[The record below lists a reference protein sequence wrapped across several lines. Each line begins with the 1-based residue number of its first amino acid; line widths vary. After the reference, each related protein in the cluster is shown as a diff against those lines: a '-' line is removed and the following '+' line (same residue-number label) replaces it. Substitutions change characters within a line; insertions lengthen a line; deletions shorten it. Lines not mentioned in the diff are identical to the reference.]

1 MDEGH
6 VVRVVILGIDAGL
19 QIAHVHAEQGAE
31 HGGVAGG
38 VQAHGELVLLRVIAG
53 VVTEQIHAAFD
64 HDIAVAHI
72 TNVPAGIHGHSALDV
87 VQGSGQGVGGLR
99 LRYADHIDHLEGQ
112 ADGTAGGGPVLA
124 EDGPHPTALACGHAP
139 LLHAILVHGH
149 PVLGEGQIREGIC
162 GCLAGL
168 TFRSLA
174 GGVLEHHGVSP
185 PRVLGVLVAPPHD
198 GGGDIGSGESIAGAH
213 VAGVPADVGH
223 AGVFLG
229 TVAQGLLGDI
239 GLLLPALILLPG
251 HDAVAGDRHIV
262 QVQVGVHPQH
272 DWIIFR
278 TSPVAVLQLE
288 QVVER
293 LARLDLLLVVSGL
306 ELPKIH
312 VHQQAALVIGA
323 DRLRCVA
330 GLPLARI
337 LLALQAELHRRI
349 SVARAV
355 LAAPVHAA
363 PEGDLPHIR
372 RAVRVFQVNFRLGR
386 SA

>member
-38 VQAHGELVLLRVIAG
+38 VQAHGELVLLGVVAG
-53 VVTEQIHAAFD
+53 IVTEQIHAALD
-64 HDIAVAHI
+64 HDIAVTHI
-72 TNVPAGIHGHSALDV
+72 TNVSAGIHGHSALDV
-87 VQGSGQGVGGLR
+87 GQGSGQGIGGLR

-112 ADGTAGGGPVLA
+112 ADGAAGGGPVLA
-124 EDGPHPTALACGHAP
+124 EDGPHPAALARGHAP

-168 TFRSLA
+168 TFRGLA

-185 PRVLGVLVAPPHD
+185 PQVLGVLVAPPHD
-198 GGGDIGSGESIAGAH
+198 GGGDIGGGEGITGAH

-306 ELPKIH
+306 ELSKIH

-330 GLPLARI
+330 GLPLAWI
-337 LLALQAELHRRI
+337 LLTLQAKLHRRI

-363 PEGDLPHIR
+363 PEGDLPLIG
-372 RAVRVFQVNFRLGR
+372 RAVRVF
-386 SA
+386 